1 MAANKAPG
9 CPPGELRTLKLAGM
23 MYAKAQDEADAEALA
38 DSTLPKPPAD
48 IQAKTDSAVLAMLG
62 AHQAKR
68 RRKRR
73 VTYLLRTAAVVAL
86 IACISV
92 PLAFTADA
100 SRAAVANFLIQNFDK
115 FSRITYDINNNAGPP
130 IGWTS
135 EYYPQWLPEGYQVDN
150 LSFDSEKEIIRYIN
164 DLNQKL
170 YFCVFSL
177 TTYDFS
183 LSIDTEDTSCYSL
196 QIGTYPA
203 QMYIKNDKRSSSII
217 ISLPTQILY
226 IQGAVSESQL
236 VQIANSI
243 HNLL

>member
-9 CPPGELRTLKLAGM
+9 CPPGELRTLKLVGM

-38 DSTLPKPPAD
+38 DSTLPQPPAD

-135 EYYPQWLPEGYQVDN
+135 EYYPQWLPEGYEFDQIVYSDKKSSIWYTSQN
-150 LSFDSEKEIIRYIN
+150 NYWVYFSILSQGTLPE
-164 DLNQKL
+164 
-170 YFCVFSL
+170 
-177 TTYDFS
+177 
-183 LSIDTEDTSCYSL
+183 IDTENTVSFDCK
-196 QIGTYPA
+196 IGSYTA
-203 QMYIKNDKRSSSII
+203 ELHIKRDKASSSII
-217 ISLPTQILY
+217 IFVPENIIT
-226 IQGAVSESQL
+226 IQGSLTQNEIL
-236 VQIANSI
+236 NIANSI
-243 HNLL
+243 HGL

>member
-38 DSTLPKPPAD
+38 DSTLPQPPAD

-115 FSRITYDINNNAGPP
+115 FSRIPYDINNNAGPP

-135 EYYPQWLPEGYQVDN
+135 EYYPQWLPEGYEFSEIQCTSSRQSIWYKDKQEYQIYFSILATN
-150 LSFDSEKEIIRYIN
+150 ALS
-164 DLNQKL
+164 
-170 YFCVFSL
+170 
-177 TTYDFS
+177 
-183 LSIDTEDTSCYSL
+183 SIDTEDSSMY
-196 QIGTYPA
+196 QINISSYEA
-203 QMYIKNDKRSSSII
+203 QLFIKNNRQSSSIVI
-217 ISLPTQILY
+217 FLPSNLIY
-226 IQGAVSESQL
+226 IQGALSEKDIIK
-236 VQIANSI
+236 IANNI
-243 HNLL
+243 HNLK

>member
-38 DSTLPKPPAD
+38 DSTLPQPPAD

-115 FSRITYDINNNAGPP
+115 FSRITYDIIMQGPP
-130 IGWTS
+130 LAGQANITPSGCRR
-135 EYYPQWLPEGYQVDN
+135 G
-150 LSFDSEKEIIRYIN
+150 I
-164 DLNQKL
+164 
-170 YFCVFSL
+170 SL
-177 TTYDFS
+177 TASTIQNRHKKYGIQTTVAIAFIF
-183 LSIDTEDTSCYSL
+183 LFFPM
-196 QIGTYPA
+196 QI
-203 QMYIKNDKRSSSII
+203 
-217 ISLPTQILY
+217 
-226 IQGAVSESQL
+226 
-236 VQIANSI
+236 
-243 HNLL
+243 

>member
-38 DSTLPKPPAD
+38 DSTLPQPPAD

-135 EYYPQWLPEGYQVDN
+135 EYYPQWLPEGYEFGKIALEDGRQD
-150 LSFDSEKEIIRYIN
+150 LWYI
-164 DLNQKL
+164 DDAGYKI
-170 YFCVFSL
+170 Y
-177 TTYDFS
+177 FS
-183 LSIDTEDTSCYSL
+183 LSAQSGVLDIDKENTDSYDTTVLSYNATL
-196 QIGTYPA
+196 
-203 QMYIKNDKRSSSII
+203 YIKDDKRTSAIAI
-217 ISLPTQILY
+217 FLPSCTLY
-226 IQGAVSESQL
+226 IQGPL
-236 VQIANSI
+236 TKDDILKIANSI
-243 HNLL
+243 HGIS

>member
-38 DSTLPKPPAD
+38 DSTLPQPPAD

-135 EYYPQWLPEGYQVDN
+135 EYYPQWLPEGYEFDQLQFFNSCQAIWYVDGSN
-150 LSFDSEKEIIRYIN
+150 NKIYFVVAPHDDSL
-164 DLNQKL
+164 D
-170 YFCVFSL
+170 
-177 TTYDFS
+177 
-183 LSIDTEDTSCYSL
+183 IDTEDTYC
-196 QIGTYPA
+196 
-203 QMYIKNDKRSSSII
+203 
-217 ISLPTQILY
+217 
-226 IQGAVSESQL
+226 
-236 VQIANSI
+236 
-243 HNLL
+243 

>member
-38 DSTLPKPPAD
+38 DSTLPQPPAD

-73 VTYLLRTAAVVAL
+73 VTYLLRAAAVVAL

-135 EYYPQWLPEGYQVDN
+135 EYYPQWLPEGYEFDQIVYSDKKSSIWYTSQN
-150 LSFDSEKEIIRYIN
+150 NYWVYFSILSQGTLPE
-164 DLNQKL
+164 
-170 YFCVFSL
+170 
-177 TTYDFS
+177 
-183 LSIDTEDTSCYSL
+183 IDTENTVSFDCK
-196 QIGTYPA
+196 IGAYTA
-203 QMYIKNDKRSSSII
+203 ELHIKRDKASSSII
-217 ISLPTQILY
+217 IFVPENIIT
-226 IQGAVSESQL
+226 IQGSLTQNEIL
-236 VQIANSI
+236 NIANSI
-243 HNLL
+243 HGL

>member
-38 DSTLPKPPAD
+38 DSTLPQPPAD

-135 EYYPQWLPEGYQVDN
+135 EYYPQWLPEGYEFDQIVYSDKKSSIWYTSQN
-150 LSFDSEKEIIRYIN
+150 NYWVYFSILSQGTLPE
-164 DLNQKL
+164 
-170 YFCVFSL
+170 
-177 TTYDFS
+177 
-183 LSIDTEDTSCYSL
+183 IDTENTVSFDCK
-196 QIGTYPA
+196 IGSYTA
-203 QMYIKNDKRSSSII
+203 ELHIKRDKASSSII
-217 ISLPTQILY
+217 IFVPENIIT
-226 IQGAVSESQL
+226 IQGSLTQNEIL
-236 VQIANSI
+236 NIANSI
-243 HNLL
+243 HGL

>member
-38 DSTLPKPPAD
+38 DSTLPQPPAD

-100 SRAAVANFLIQNFDK
+100 SRAAVANFLIQNFDI

-135 EYYPQWLPEGYQVDN
+135 EYYPQWLPEGYEFDQIVYSDKKSSIWYTSQN
-150 LSFDSEKEIIRYIN
+150 NYWVYFSILSQGTLPE
-164 DLNQKL
+164 
-170 YFCVFSL
+170 
-177 TTYDFS
+177 
-183 LSIDTEDTSCYSL
+183 IDTENTVSFDCK
-196 QIGTYPA
+196 IGSYTA
-203 QMYIKNDKRSSSII
+203 ELHIKRDKASSSII
-217 ISLPTQILY
+217 IFVPENIIT
-226 IQGAVSESQL
+226 IQGSLTQNEIL
-236 VQIANSI
+236 NIANSI
-243 HNLL
+243 HGL

>member
-38 DSTLPKPPAD
+38 DSTLPQPPAD

-135 EYYPQWLPEGYQVDN
+135 EYYPQWLPEGYE
-150 LSFDSEKEIIRYIN
+150 FDQIYFEGNTQAIWYIN
-164 DLNQKL
+164 NSYKIHFIVSSDS
-170 YFCVFSL
+170 SL
-177 TTYDFS
+177 AV
-183 LSIDTEDTSCYSL
+183 DTENTTCYERTVGSYNAL
-196 QIGTYPA
+196 LY
-203 QMYIKNDKRSSSII
+203 MKNDRRSSSMTL
-217 ISLPTQILY
+217 SLPSRTIY
-226 IQGAVSESQL
+226 IQGNLTENEIMKVAT
-236 VQIANSI
+236 NI
-243 HNLL
+243 HNVS

>member
-38 DSTLPKPPAD
+38 DSTLPQPPAD
-48 IQAKTDSAVLAMLG
+48 IQTKTDSAVLAMLG

-135 EYYPQWLPEGYQVDN
+135 EYYPQWLPEGYQ
-150 LSFDSEKEIIRYIN
+150 FDRINYTEQAQEIWYTDDSGYSIY
-164 DLNQKL
+164 
-170 YFCVFSL
+170 
-177 TTYDFS
+177 FS
-183 LSIDTEDTSCYSL
+183 LSTPDS
-196 QIGTYPA
+196 PFFFFF
-203 QMYIKNDKRSSSII
+203 
-217 ISLPTQILY
+217 
-226 IQGAVSESQL
+226 
-236 VQIANSI
+236 
-243 HNLL
+243 

>member
-38 DSTLPKPPAD
+38 DSTLPQPPAD

-135 EYYPQWLPEGYQVDN
+135 EYYPQWLPEGYEFHQIQQNSHRQTIWYMDDRN
-150 LSFDSEKEIIRYIN
+150 CSIF
-164 DLNQKL
+164 
-170 YFCVFSL
+170 
-177 TTYDFS
+177 FS
-183 LSIDTEDTSCYSL
+183 LSSVDEPLAIDTENTVCSDIFIGEYSAKL
-196 QIGTYPA
+196 FV
-203 QMYIKNDKRSSSII
+203 KNDKRSSSLAIFTPNNAI
-217 ISLPTQILY
+217 C
-226 IQGAVSESQL
+226 IQGPLSEAEII
-236 VQIANSI
+236 QIAESI
-243 HNLL
+243 HSI

>member
-38 DSTLPKPPAD
+38 DSTLPQPPAD

-135 EYYPQWLPEGYQVDN
+135 EYYPQWLPEGYQFDRINYTEQAQEIWYTDDSGYSIYFSILPHANIASVDN
-150 LSFDSEKEIIRYIN
+150 
-164 DLNQKL
+164 
-170 YFCVFSL
+170 
-177 TTYDFS
+177 
-183 LSIDTEDTSCYSL
+183 EDTHCYP
-196 QIGTYPA
+196 IFVGPYPA
-203 QMYIKNDKRSSSII
+203 TLYIKNDKRSSSLFFVPSSI
-217 ISLPTQILY
+217 TVY
-226 IQGAVSESQL
+226 IQSPLSEEEIL
-236 VQIANSI
+236 RIANSVHGI
-243 HNLL
+243 D

>member
-38 DSTLPKPPAD
+38 DSTLPQPPAD

-135 EYYPQWLPEGYQVDN
+135 EYYPQWLPEGYQFDRINYTEQAQEIWYTDDSGYSIYFSILPHANIASVDN
-150 LSFDSEKEIIRYIN
+150 
-164 DLNQKL
+164 
-170 YFCVFSL
+170 
-177 TTYDFS
+177 
-183 LSIDTEDTSCYSL
+183 EDTHCYPIFVGPSC
-196 QIGTYPA
+196 
-203 QMYIKNDKRSSSII
+203 
-217 ISLPTQILY
+217 
-226 IQGAVSESQL
+226 
-236 VQIANSI
+236 NSVCQER
-243 HNLL
+243 

>member
-38 DSTLPKPPAD
+38 DSTLPQPPAD

-62 AHQAKR
+62 VHQAKR

-135 EYYPQWLPEGYQVDN
+135 EYYPQWLPEGYEFDQIVYSDKKSSIWYTSQN
-150 LSFDSEKEIIRYIN
+150 NYWVYFSILSQGTLPE
-164 DLNQKL
+164 
-170 YFCVFSL
+170 
-177 TTYDFS
+177 
-183 LSIDTEDTSCYSL
+183 IDTENTVSFDCK
-196 QIGTYPA
+196 IGSYTA
-203 QMYIKNDKRSSSII
+203 ELHIKRDKASSSII
-217 ISLPTQILY
+217 IFVPENIIT
-226 IQGAVSESQL
+226 IQGSLTQNEIL
-236 VQIANSI
+236 NIANSI
-243 HNLL
+243 HGL

>member
-38 DSTLPKPPAD
+38 DSTLPQPPAD

-135 EYYPQWLPEGYQVDN
+135 EYYPQWLPEGYEFDQIVYSDKKSSIWYTSQN
-150 LSFDSEKEIIRYIN
+150 NYWVYFSILSQGTLPE
-164 DLNQKL
+164 
-170 YFCVFSL
+170 
-177 TTYDFS
+177 
-183 LSIDTEDTSCYSL
+183 IDTENTVSFDYK
-196 QIGTYPA
+196 IGSYTA
-203 QMYIKNDKRSSSII
+203 ELHIKRDKASSSII
-217 ISLPTQILY
+217 ILVPENIIT
-226 IQGAVSESQL
+226 IQGSLTQNEIL
-236 VQIANSI
+236 NIANSI
-243 HNLL
+243 HGL

>member
-38 DSTLPKPPAD
+38 DSTLPQPPAD

-135 EYYPQWLPEGYQVDN
+135 EYYPQWLPEGYEFDQLQFFNSCQAIWYVDGSN
-150 LSFDSEKEIIRYIN
+150 NKIYFVVAPHDDSL
-164 DLNQKL
+164 D
-170 YFCVFSL
+170 
-177 TTYDFS
+177 
-183 LSIDTEDTSCYSL
+183 IDTEDTYCSN
-196 QIGTYPA
+196 QIIGTYPA
-203 QMYIKNDKRSSSII
+203 KLYIKHDKRSASLV
-217 ISLPTQILY
+217 ISLPEITLYLQGNLTKSEILT
-226 IQGAVSESQL
+226 
-236 VQIANSI
+236 IANSVHDI
-243 HNLL
+243 F

>member
-38 DSTLPKPPAD
+38 DSTLPQPPAD

-135 EYYPQWLPEGYQVDN
+135 EYYPQWLPEGYE
-150 LSFDSEKEIIRYIN
+150 FD
-164 DLNQKL
+164 Q
-170 YFCVFSL
+170 
-177 TTYDFS
+177 
-183 LSIDTEDTSCYSL
+183 L
-196 QIGTYPA
+196 QFF
-203 QMYIKNDKRSSSII
+203 
-217 ISLPTQILY
+217 
-226 IQGAVSESQL
+226 
-236 VQIANSI
+236 NS
-243 HNLL
+243 

>member
-38 DSTLPKPPAD
+38 DSTLPQPPAD

-73 VTYLLRTAAVVAL
+73 VTYLLRAAAVVAL

-135 EYYPQWLPEGYQVDN
+135 EYYPQWLPEGYQFDRINYTEQAQEIWYTDDSGYSIYFSILPHANIASVDN
-150 LSFDSEKEIIRYIN
+150 
-164 DLNQKL
+164 
-170 YFCVFSL
+170 
-177 TTYDFS
+177 
-183 LSIDTEDTSCYSL
+183 EDTHCYP
-196 QIGTYPA
+196 IFVGPYPA
-203 QMYIKNDKRSSSII
+203 TLYIKNDKRSSLFFVPSSI
-217 ISLPTQILY
+217 TVY
-226 IQGAVSESQL
+226 IQGPLSEEEIL
-236 VQIANSI
+236 RIANSVHGI
-243 HNLL
+243 

>member
-38 DSTLPKPPAD
+38 DSTLPQPPAD

-68 RRKRR
+68 RLKRR

-135 EYYPQWLPEGYQVDN
+135 EYYPQWLPEGY
-150 LSFDSEKEIIRYIN
+150 SFDQIVLEDSREEIWYQDGKEY
-164 DLNQKL
+164 KL
-170 YFCVFSL
+170 YFSISPQI
-177 TTYDFS
+177 TTLDIDKENSTLYECKISSYD
-183 LSIDTEDTSCYSL
+183 
-196 QIGTYPA
+196 A
-203 QMYIKNDKRSSSII
+203 
-217 ISLPTQILY
+217 ILY
-226 IQGAVSESQL
+226 IKEDKRTAAIAIFLPSCALYVQGLLPQEDIL
-236 VQIANSI
+236 KIATSI
-243 HNLL
+243 HGLS

>member
-38 DSTLPKPPAD
+38 DSTLPQPPAD

-135 EYYPQWLPEGYQVDN
+135 EYYPQWLPEGYEFDQIVYSDKKSSIWYTSQN
-150 LSFDSEKEIIRYIN
+150 NYWVYFSILSQGTLPE
-164 DLNQKL
+164 
-170 YFCVFSL
+170 
-177 TTYDFS
+177 
-183 LSIDTEDTSCYSL
+183 IDTENTVSFDCK
-196 QIGTYPA
+196 IGSYTA
-203 QMYIKNDKRSSSII
+203 ELHIKRDKASSSII
-217 ISLPTQILY
+217 IFVPENIIT
-226 IQGAVSESQL
+226 IQGSLTQNEIL
-236 VQIANSI
+236 NTANSI
-243 HNLL
+243 HGL

>member
-1 MAANKAPG
+1 
-9 CPPGELRTLKLAGM
+9 

-38 DSTLPKPPAD
+38 DSTLPQPPAD

-135 EYYPQWLPEGYQVDN
+135 EYYPQWLPEGYEFDQIVYSDKKSSIWYTSQN
-150 LSFDSEKEIIRYIN
+150 NYWVYFSILSQGTLPE
-164 DLNQKL
+164 
-170 YFCVFSL
+170 
-177 TTYDFS
+177 
-183 LSIDTEDTSCYSL
+183 IDTENTVSFDCK
-196 QIGTYPA
+196 IGSYTA
-203 QMYIKNDKRSSSII
+203 ELHIKRDKASSSII
-217 ISLPTQILY
+217 IFVPENIIT
-226 IQGAVSESQL
+226 IQGSLTQNEIL
-236 VQIANSI
+236 NIANSI
-243 HNLL
+243 HGL

>member
-38 DSTLPKPPAD
+38 DSTLPQPPAD

-135 EYYPQWLPEGYQVDN
+135 EYYPQWLPEGYEFDQIVYSDKKSSIWYTSQN
-150 LSFDSEKEIIRYIN
+150 NYWVYFSILSQSTLPE
-164 DLNQKL
+164 
-170 YFCVFSL
+170 
-177 TTYDFS
+177 
-183 LSIDTEDTSCYSL
+183 IDTENTVSFDCK
-196 QIGTYPA
+196 IGSYTA
-203 QMYIKNDKRSSSII
+203 ELHIKRDKASSSII
-217 ISLPTQILY
+217 IFVPENIIT
-226 IQGAVSESQL
+226 IQGSLTQNEIL
-236 VQIANSI
+236 NIANSI
-243 HNLL
+243 HGL

>member
-1 MAANKAPG
+1 MAANKPPG

-38 DSTLPKPPAD
+38 DSTLPQPPAD

-135 EYYPQWLPEGYQVDN
+135 EYYPQWLPEGYQVNHLQFSSEGQEIWYSDN
-150 LSFDSEKEIIRYIN
+150 DGYKIYFSISFPDSS
-164 DLNQKL
+164 LN
-170 YFCVFSL
+170 
-177 TTYDFS
+177 
-183 LSIDTEDTSCYSL
+183 IDTENTRCLKKTVGNYQARL
-196 QIGTYPA
+196 
-203 QMYIKNDKRSSSII
+203 YIKLDKRSSAIAI
-217 ISLPTQILY
+217 FLPEQTLY
-226 IQGAVSESQL
+226 IQGSLTEDEIL
-236 VQIANSI
+236 RIANSI
-243 HNLL
+243 HNIS

>member
-38 DSTLPKPPAD
+38 DSTLPQPPAD

-92 PLAFTADA
+92 PLALTADA
-100 SRAAVANFLIQNFDK
+100 SRVAVANFLIQNFDK

-135 EYYPQWLPEGYQVDN
+135 EYYPQWLPEGYEFDQIVYSDKKSSIWYTSQN
-150 LSFDSEKEIIRYIN
+150 NYWVYFSILSQGTLPE
-164 DLNQKL
+164 
-170 YFCVFSL
+170 
-177 TTYDFS
+177 
-183 LSIDTEDTSCYSL
+183 IDTENTVSFDCK
-196 QIGTYPA
+196 IGSYTA
-203 QMYIKNDKRSSSII
+203 ELHIKRDKASSSII
-217 ISLPTQILY
+217 IFVPENIIT
-226 IQGAVSESQL
+226 IQGSLTQNEIL
-236 VQIANSI
+236 NIANSI
-243 HNLL
+243 HGL

>member
-38 DSTLPKPPAD
+38 DSTLPQPPAD

-135 EYYPQWLPEGYQVDN
+135 EYYPQWLPEGYEFDQIVYSDKKSSIWYTSQN
-150 LSFDSEKEIIRYIN
+150 NYWVYFSILSQGTLPE
-164 DLNQKL
+164 
-170 YFCVFSL
+170 
-177 TTYDFS
+177 
-183 LSIDTEDTSCYSL
+183 IDTENTVSFDCK
-196 QIGTYPA
+196 IGSYTA
-203 QMYIKNDKRSSSII
+203 ELHIKRDKASSSII
-217 ISLPTQILY
+217 VFVPENIIT
-226 IQGAVSESQL
+226 IQGSLTQNEIL
-236 VQIANSI
+236 NIANSI
-243 HNLL
+243 HGL

>member
-9 CPPGELRTLKLAGM
+9 CPPGELRTLKLVGM

-38 DSTLPKPPAD
+38 DSTLPQPPAD

-135 EYYPQWLPEGYQVDN
+135 EYYPQWLPEGYQ
-150 LSFDSEKEIIRYIN
+150 FDELQIDSKRQEIWFKDSSGY
-164 DLNQKL
+164 LL
-170 YFCVFSL
+170 YFSVL
-177 TTYDFS
+177 PQNED
-183 LSIDTEDTSCYSL
+183 LLIDTEDTICSEMSFNGYSGRL
-196 QIGTYPA
+196 
-203 QMYIKNDKRSSSII
+203 YIKEDKRTATVAIFTPSNTI
-217 ISLPTQILY
+217 Y
-226 IQGAVSESQL
+226 IQGHLSKEDIIK
-236 VQIANSI
+236 IANNI
-243 HNLL
+243 HGINSMN